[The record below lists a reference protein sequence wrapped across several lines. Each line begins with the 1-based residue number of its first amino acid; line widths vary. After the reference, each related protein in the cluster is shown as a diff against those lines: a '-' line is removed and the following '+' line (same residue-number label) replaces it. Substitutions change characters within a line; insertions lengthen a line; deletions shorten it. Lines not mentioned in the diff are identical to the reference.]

1 MGVSLLSDVDRSRL
15 RVSARCRVLFADT
28 DKLGV
33 VYHASYLRYL
43 EHARVEMCRNIG
55 LAIPTFEPRGLG
67 LPLTELA
74 VRYRAPAKYDD
85 LMSIHT
91 GVSLLTPAR
100 LHFQYLVTVEP
111 DQDRGGREGLTEA
124 VEVLWAETRHACIRL
139 SDGRPERLP
148 ADVVAILESCYTRP

>member
-1 MGVSLLSDVDRSRL
+1 MSASLLSDVERSRL

-43 EHARVEMCRNIG
+43 EHARVEMCRDIG

-85 LMSIHT
+85 LMSIHC

-100 LHFQYLVTVEP
+100 LHFQYLVTIEP
-111 DQDRGGREGLTEA
+111 GGREGLTDA

-148 ADVVAILESCYTRP
+148 ADVVALLESCYTRG

>member
-1 MGVSLLSDVDRSRL
+1 MSVSLLADVERSRL
-15 RVSARCRVLFADT
+15 RVTARCRVLFADT
-28 DKLGV
+28 DKMGV

-43 EHARVEMCRNIG
+43 EHARVELCRDTG

-100 LHFQYLVTVEP
+100 LHFQYLVTLEP
-111 DQDRGGREGLTEA
+111 GAREGLGEA
-124 VEVLWAETRHACIRL
+124 IEVLWAETRHACIRL
-139 SDGRPERLP
+139 ADGRPERLP
-148 ADVVAILESCYTRP
+148 ADVVALLESCYTRP

>member
-1 MGVSLLSDVDRSRL
+1 MTASLLSDVERSRL
-15 RVSARCRVLFADT
+15 RITARARVLFADT

-43 EHARVEMCRNIG
+43 EHARVEMMREMG

-85 LMSIHT
+85 LMSFHT

-100 LHFQYLVTVEP
+100 LHFQYLVTIEP
-111 DQDRGGREGLTEA
+111 GGRDGLGETI
-124 VEVLWAETRHACIRL
+124 EVLWAETRHACIRL

-148 ADVVAILESCYTRP
+148 ADVVALLESCYTRG

>member
-1 MGVSLLSDVDRSRL
+1 MTESFLAEVERSRL

-33 VYHASYLRYL
+33 VYHASFLRYL
-43 EHARVEMCRNIG
+43 EHARVELCREIG

-85 LMSIHT
+85 LMSIAT

-100 LHFQYLVTVEP
+100 LNFQYLVTVEK
-111 DQDRGGREGLTEA
+111 GGREGLEQT
-124 VEVLWAETRHACIRL
+124 VEILWAETRHACIRL
-139 SDGRPERLP
+139 SDGRPSRLP
-148 ADVVAILESCYTRP
+148 PDVVALLESCYTRG